1 MPASLTTVKKF
12 FPKVKSITDSRKNI
26 KIEVTKGDANSKAVK
41 QHDACAFAVACKRAL
56 HLDGTII
63 SRTVAYLIKGDKA
76 IRYKL
81 PLSVEKEIVSFDR
94 GSEFAIGEYHLEAV
108 PKSNRLGTRSD
119 RVQLIK
125 NRLNSE
131 KRFRHITTN
140 IRTVLGGK
148 RPEDE

>member
-81 PLSVEKEIVSFDR
+81 HL
-94 GSEFAIGEYHLEAV
+94 IGEVSLLLASIIWKQY
-108 PKSNRLGTRSD
+108 RSRID
-119 RVQLIK
+119 
-125 NRLNSE
+125 
-131 KRFRHITTN
+131 
-140 IRTVLGGK
+140 
-148 RPEDE
+148 

>member
-1 MPASLTTVKKF
+1 MPGSLTTVKKF
-12 FPKVKSITDSRKNI
+12 FPKVKSIMNSRRNI
-26 KIEVTKGDANSKAVK
+26 KIEVTKDDANSKAVK
-41 QHDACAFAVACKRAL
+41 QHDACAFAVACKRTL

-63 SRTVAYLIKGDKA
+63 SRTIAYLIKGDKA

-81 PLSVEKEIVSFDR
+81 PSSVEKEIVSFDR
-94 GSEFAIGEYHLEAV
+94 GSEFAIGEYRLEAI
-108 PKSNRLGTRSD
+108 PKSNRLGTRRK
-119 RVQLIK
+119 RVQQIK
-125 NRLNSE
+125 NRLNHE